1 VQADRDI
8 KLRSLDIEAESLW
21 QNLSR
26 HCVLGFLLPLL
37 VYEPLT
43 TFDVTK
49 HIKLVPPFKKKIQV
63 YACYGIPRRLRIT
76 ERQFYS
82 GTSRGA
88 GSAGKSDV
96 ETGSDEWI
104 RSRGVET
111 SKEVGVPHTH
121 GDGCELLEIAGER

>member
-1 VQADRDI
+1 MQADRDI

-49 HIKLVPPFKKKIQV
+49 HIKLVPPFKETELDSYFI
-63 YACYGIPRRLRIT
+63 AFERI
-76 ERQFYS
+76 
-82 GTSRGA
+82 
-88 GSAGKSDV
+88 AGKLGWPKDMCGLLLKCNLAGRAQQVCSALSVEKCLDYDV
-96 ETGSDEWI
+96 VKTAILRAYEL
-104 RSRGVET
+104 
-111 SKEVGVPHTH
+111 VP
-121 GDGCELLEIAGER
+121 EAYRQRYRQ